1 MRSVTRTPLPPQP
14 ATTLQPRHVLH
25 SRQEPSSAH
34 SSSDDGHGSMAR
46 ERTRYTQASCCDQQR
61 RGPDACA
68 LRAFWWNRQEPE
80 RADHEDRRERSDGQG
95 LQ

>member
-1 MRSVTRTPLPPQP
+1 
-14 ATTLQPRHVLH
+14 
-25 SRQEPSSAH
+25 
-34 SSSDDGHGSMAR
+34 MAR